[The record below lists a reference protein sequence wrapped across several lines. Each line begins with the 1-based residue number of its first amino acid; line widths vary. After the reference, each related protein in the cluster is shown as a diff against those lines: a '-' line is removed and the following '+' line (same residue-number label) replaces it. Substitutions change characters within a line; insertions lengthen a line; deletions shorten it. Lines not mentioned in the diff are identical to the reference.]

1 MRRPPSQLSKVS
13 EARPA
18 ECEFV
23 DKLYW
28 ISAARP
34 PQSHSEAFFF
44 NIDSELVYEPFNDDF
59 GPLNLASTH
68 KYIRELCR
76 LLADERYK
84 NQKLFHYT
92 STKEDK
98 QANSAFL
105 MGAFMVVVLKM
116 SAELVW
122 EAFSPYHKIFKP
134 FRDASYSDVC
144 TYECTIFHCLAGLE
158 FAQNLG
164 WYNFKEFDNR
174 EYEYYEKVE
183 NGDLNW
189 VIPSKFIAF
198 MGPIDSQP
206 GQPKRGNAAEDYL
219 EVFKHFGVTHV
230 IRLNEPKYEK
240 QKFIRSGINHTDLF
254 FIDGSTPSDAI
265 VN

>member
-1 MRRPPSQLSKVS
+1 MRRPLSQLSKVS

-84 NQKLFHYT
+84 NHKLFHYT

-116 SAELVW
+116 SAEVVW

-206 GQPKRGNAAEDYL
+206 G
-219 EVFKHFGVTHV
+219 
-230 IRLNEPKYEK
+230 
-240 QKFIRSGINHTDLF
+240 
-254 FIDGSTPSDAI
+254 
-265 VN
+265 